1 LRKSDL
7 VFDTEENL
15 LIVNQMNK
23 ITLIFQKSLEEAEQ
37 MKRERSRIISSMSN
51 IKRTVAEIQ
60 LHEEELVREVNF
72 AFQNPSINILTK

>member
-1 LRKSDL
+1 
-7 VFDTEENL
+7 
-15 LIVNQMNK
+15 MNK

-60 LHEEELVREVNF
+60 LHEEELVREVNV
-72 AFQNPSINILTK
+72 AFWNPSINILTK